1 MHRKYPGYICIQ
13 GIFPLVDSNP
23 MPYTR
28 AMSTDTL
35 GAIFNSPFRIKIMRL
50 FLLNREDVFTSSQI
64 SSWVNVT
71 PVNTRKE
78 LAILLRAGFIK
89 KKKDRREGRTVDGW
103 IFDPKFEYTDS
114 LRDLLF
120 GTEFVDQNEL
130 GRRFKRTGRIKL
142 LLLAGVFNHSDSA
155 RLDLLLVGDNLKRPA
170 IERIVR
176 SLEAEIG
183 KEISYAA
190 FESEEFVYRASMYDK
205 LIRDIIDFPH
215 DKVIDQGSL
224 LSRVPQLHE

>member
-1 MHRKYPGYICIQ
+1 
-13 GIFPLVDSNP
+13 
-23 MPYTR
+23 
-28 AMSTDTL
+28 MSTDTL
-35 GAIFNSPFRIKIMRL
+35 GAIFNSPARVKIMRL

-64 SSWVNVT
+64 STWVNVT
-71 PVNTRKE
+71 SVNVRKE
-78 LAILLRAGFIK
+78 LNVLMRSGFIK
-89 KKKDRREGRTVDGW
+89 KKKDRREGRVVDGFC
-103 IFDPKFEYTDS
+103 FDPKFEYTDS

-130 GRRFKRTGRIKL
+130 GQRFKRTGRIKL
-142 LLLAGVFNHSDSA
+142 LLLSGIFNHSESA

-190 FESEEFVYRASMYDK
+190 FETEEFIYRASMYDK

-215 DKVIDQGSL
+215 DTVINVGGL
-224 LSRVPQLHE
+224 MSRVPQLHE